1 MHHPLRTQF
10 VRLCCISHF
19 SPVHVDPL
27 CGEADA
33 HVAVAALGDDG
44 HLEVVDSAGGGDG
57 VRGAHR
63 AGVLVRLAVAAV
75 LHAQVALRQPDEVV
89 LVLVRPRPGIM
100 ITGTLGAEFSPLHR
114 MHHTNE

>member
-1 MHHPLRTQF
+1 MAIFLTKG
-10 VRLCCISHF
+10 CGSHF

-63 AGVLVRLAVAAV
+63 ASVLVRLAVAAV

-100 ITGTLGAEFSPLHR
+100 ITGTLGAEFGP
-114 MHHTNE
+114 